1 MAPEQDAIRRNIE
14 RTVDKTALRKVRN
27 LVDNFES
34 EERARKNK
42 QTRVMAVTAIGFTL
56 LIILVVLFA
65 FKPIS
70 YDDQRARM
78 KERTKA
84 CQNRSIL
91 SQQAAMEKELR
102 AANPGITVEEVRRK
116 FDEFAVTFDTRASNA
131 CAGTK

>member
-1 MAPEQDAIRRNIE
+1 
-14 RTVDKTALRKVRN
+14 
-27 LVDNFES
+27 
-34 EERARKNK
+34 
-42 QTRVMAVTAIGFTL
+42 
-56 LIILVVLFA
+56 
-65 FKPIS
+65 
-70 YDDQRARM
+70 M